1 MGSKQ
6 QVGVTIVTVW
16 SRDVRAAFEGPL
28 SQVMLWL
35 PISQRR
41 MVAGVVTAGQ
51 RYGQRHAEPKLP

>member
-1 MGSKQ
+1 MGSDQ

-16 SRDVRAAFEGPL
+16 SRDGRAAFEGPL

-41 MVAGVVTAGQ
+41 MVAGVVIAGK
-51 RYGQRHAEPKLP
+51 RHGQRHDEPKLP